1 LLLRGAPLCSGL
13 HRFVLVAQRPA
24 VAPLGKS
31 HSMDSSTSSRA
42 EVFRTKEDDEKTSGG
57 VRGHGYSMMDPPGR
71 SVDADSNSHHINDV
85 DHDDDISSRS
95 LLPPAT
101 AAIDNNE
108 EADEQYLLRRRR
120 RRGPEN
126 SFLAPS
132 LSSSSSVLS
141 LSHPH
146 DHGTRETTTE
156 AEVQDHQNKNASACA
171 EKNMLV
177 LEDNNNEQ
185 QKQLVLPPDDNG
197 DGGEDA
203 SPTPQLGESKGEEKN
218 EEEEE
223 ATGPD
228 AEDDG
233 TTEHLTTTTTTVA
246 TPPEPNPLNPQDSSS
261 TTSGTGGGGSG
272 ADHPVDTTTTA
283 DEIDLRTTTA
293 RRTYSKTAT
302 PQYVSSTI
310 SSGRQEPPVPIEPG
324 AYLVT
329 KVQQKGKE
337 LVNITVPMGT
347 RPNELFEV
355 RLGIRRVRIVCP
367 YSAPPGSR
375 LSVQIDREDT
385 YHQIMLKPAILT
397 ASPVAAQFFGR
408 PQQTSS
414 SNSNNRGGNGL
425 IGGAYPMI
433 PDLKQVYRDAKEDA
447 PNVRTK

>member
-1 LLLRGAPLCSGL
+1 LLLRTGTLLPGALLCSGCIDL
-13 HRFVLVAQRPA
+13 FWWHSG
-24 VAPLGKS
+24 GKS
-31 HSMDSSTSSRA
+31 HSMDSSISRA
-42 EVFRTKEDDEKTSGG
+42 EVCRTKEDEKTS
-57 VRGHGYSMMDPPGR
+57 VRGRHSYYSMMDPPGR

-85 DHDDDISSRS
+85 DQDDDISSRS
-95 LLPPAT
+95 LLLPPPA

-108 EADEQYLLRRRR
+108 EADDQHLLRRL
-120 RRGPEN
+120 GPEN
-126 SFLAPS
+126 TSFFAPS
-132 LSSSSSVLS
+132 TSSSSVLP
-141 LSHPH
+141 LSHQH
-146 DHGTRETTTE
+146 DRGTTRETTTE
-156 AEVQDHQNKNASACA
+156 AEVTGLQNNASTACA
-171 EKNMLV
+171 QKIRLV
-177 LEDNNNEQ
+177 QQEDDNNNEQ

-197 DGGEDA
+197 DGDGEDA
-203 SPTPQLGESKGEEKN
+203 SPTPQLEESKED
-218 EEEEE
+218 EE
-223 ATGPD
+223 ATSPV

-233 TTEHLTTTTTTVA
+233 TTTEHLTTTTTTVA
-246 TPPEPNPLNPQDSSS
+246 TPPEPNPQNPQDSSS
-261 TTSGTGGGGSG
+261 TSGTGGGS
-272 ADHPVDTTTTA
+272 ADDPVDTTTTA
-283 DEIDLRTTTA
+283 DKIDVRTTTA

-302 PQYVSSTI
+302 PQYVS

-375 LSVQIDREDT
+375 LSVQVDREDT
-385 YHQIMLKPAILT
+385 YHQTMLQPAILT

-408 PQQTSS
+408 PHPPPQTSS
-414 SNSNNRGGNGL
+414 SSSKSNSNSNRGGNGL